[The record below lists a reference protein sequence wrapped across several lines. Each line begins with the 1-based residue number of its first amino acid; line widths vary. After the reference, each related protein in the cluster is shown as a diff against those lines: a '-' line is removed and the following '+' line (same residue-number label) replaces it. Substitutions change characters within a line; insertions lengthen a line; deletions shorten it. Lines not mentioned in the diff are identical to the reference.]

1 MTQEQ
6 KAERYDYL
14 VNEGDKVQRNI
25 SRLQSQNA
33 GINTQTE
40 EYETKLA
47 GYRRQI
53 GQLEYELNKLF
64 ID

>member
-53 GQLEYELNKLF
+53 G
-64 ID
+64 